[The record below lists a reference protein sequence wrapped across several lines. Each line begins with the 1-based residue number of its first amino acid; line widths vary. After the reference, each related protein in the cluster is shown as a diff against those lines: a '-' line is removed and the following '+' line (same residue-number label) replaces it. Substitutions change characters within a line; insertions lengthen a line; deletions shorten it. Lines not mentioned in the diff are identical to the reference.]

1 MASLEAVFRQKD
13 GASAPFAS
21 QRRAKVS
28 LKPARAAAGDTLAQ
42 ALSRFEHSGTLD
54 EDGGAL
60 YGDAQNQQAPYGLM
74 RINPENTM
82 LYYAIATETGKAG
95 LVMEF
100 VDDILVS
107 MSLTTL

>member
-1 MASLEAVFRQKD
+1 
-13 GASAPFAS
+13 
-21 QRRAKVS
+21 
-28 LKPARAAAGDTLAQ
+28 
-42 ALSRFEHSGTLD
+42 
-54 EDGGAL
+54 
-60 YGDAQNQQAPYGLM
+60 M

-100 VDDILVS
+100 VEDILVS